1 MNGPRSASSYAN
13 GDWWPNELR
22 RNSRLLVFATQRLH
36 SNAQFRVHRAKIEAL
51 QSADTDLL
59 AIRFPDVYEEIG
71 GKPVDWDHD
80 RFAEWRLDLDRP
92 IALIVEVKT
101 GGLAREARWWRLA
114 RIRAAIR
121 RLGIVDGKVANQ
133 IAAGLEQTSQ
143 IEADAWIIAKLL
155 VTNEPVAGAWL
166 NLTLDG
172 ADTFI
177 ANRIRRYKDEKD
189 ADRLRF
195 PDDLMQ
201 YLAWKS

>member
-1 MNGPRSASSYAN
+1 MNFGETLAYWYLRLN
-13 GDWWPNELR
+13 GFIPM
-22 RNSRLLVFATQRLH
+22 RNFVL
-36 SNAQFRVHRAKIEAL
+36 HRANIEAR

-59 AIRFPDVYEEIG
+59 AMRFPHVYEEIG

-80 RFAEWRLDLDRP
+80 TFAEWGLDMARP
-92 IALIVEVKT
+92 IVLIVEVKT
-101 GGLAREARWWRLA
+101 GGIDAEARWWRPA

-121 RLGIVDGKVANQ
+121 RLGLFDEEVANE
-133 IAAGLEQTSQ
+133 IAAGLEQTSAIQ
-143 IEADAWIIAKLL
+143 VGPWIIAKLL
-155 VTNEPVAGAWL
+155 VTNEPVAGSWL
-166 NLTLDG
+166 NLTLDA

-177 ANRIRRYKDEKD
+177 ANRIRKYKDEKD